1 MFLLLTNIEIL
12 ATIVFFHHK
21 SFLFQN
27 NLLSKDFFDSNDAI
41 CLAKSNI
48 ILELK
53 EKTMQVRKLF
63 KGGNYMRKYG
73 MSLKP
78 KNCKIVT
85 YSLFRH
91 QCHYKYWVN
100 VDFAA
105 VLGKFVFLE

>member
-1 MFLLLTNIEIL
+1 
-12 ATIVFFHHK
+12 
-21 SFLFQN
+21 
-27 NLLSKDFFDSNDAI
+27 
-41 CLAKSNI
+41 
-48 ILELK
+48 
-53 EKTMQVRKLF
+53 
-63 KGGNYMRKYG
+63 MRKYG